1 MANTYWLVN
10 LSSEN
15 YKILKK
21 RSFDILGFSKK
32 DNKLTNKIDINDNVI
47 FYVSDFRSFVGQ
59 ARVNSKKFHE
69 TKQIWD
75 KNSDENLPY
84 RFKLNNPKILDEN
97 NFVSAYHVAP
107 SLNYIKKWAPE
118 NWYLALLSP
127 VHVISQNDYSIIS
140 SNLDSVNQKTKII
153 RKNKSR
159 RNKKKKKV

>member
-32 DNKLTNKIDINDNVI
+32 DDKLTNKIDINDNVI

-69 TKQIWD
+69 T
-75 KNSDENLPY
+75 NSSFCD
-84 RFKLNNPKILDEN
+84 
-97 NFVSAYHVAP
+97 S
-107 SLNYIKKWAPE
+107 W
-118 NWYLALLSP
+118 LL
-127 VHVISQNDYSIIS
+127 
-140 SNLDSVNQKTKII
+140 T
-153 RKNKSR
+153 
-159 RNKKKKKV
+159 

>member
-1 MANTYWLVN
+1 M
-10 LSSEN
+10 
-15 YKILKK
+15 
-21 RSFDILGFSKK
+21 
-32 DNKLTNKIDINDNVI
+32 
-47 FYVSDFRSFVGQ
+47 GQ
-59 ARVNSKKFHE
+59 ARENSKKFHE

-84 RFKLNNPKILDEN
+84 RVKLNNPKILDEN